1 MQKSKKHQRVITV
14 NVYRLMMVAITVLL
28 CVMALLSAFFLIRR
42 FLPVSAFRVVG
53 VSVYEREDLIS
64 ASGVKYGDS
73 LYGLDK
79 KAIEEKIIKACPYL
93 SSVKLKTKFPNTLQI
108 EVEGRSAQWYI
119 ELSDEYYAL
128 DGNLMVMAKT
138 LKTQGLTKL
147 ILPNVKE
154 VVLNQVPSFGNSETE
169 IKKTLEVVSAIRQTT
184 FKSQITQVDLTSR
197 WDIWVTVEGKYEVY
211 MHDMNDFE
219 AKLKAVE
226 ELLKSGKLNG
236 ISEASIDASNPA
248 HLDVKPIT
256 KPTETRNP

>member
-1 MQKSKKHQRVITV
+1 MQKSKKKQTVITV
-14 NVYRLMMVAITVLL
+14 NVHRLLMISMTVLL
-28 CVMALLSAFFLIRR
+28 CALALLSTFFLIRR
-42 FLPVSAFRVVG
+42 FLPVSTFRIVG

-64 ASGVKYGDS
+64 ASGVKYGDA

-79 KAIEEKIIKACPYL
+79 KTIEEKIIKECPYL
-93 SSVKLKTKFPNTLQI
+93 SSVELKTKFPNTLQI

-138 LKTQGLTKL
+138 IKTQGMTKL

-169 IKKTLEVVSAIRQTT
+169 VKKTLEVVSAIRQTT
-184 FKSQITQVDLTSR
+184 FKSQISAVDLTSR
-197 WDIWVTVEGKYEVY
+197 WDIRVLVDGKYEVY
-211 MHDMNDFE
+211 MHDMSDFE

-226 ELLKSGKLNG
+226 ELLKSGSLDG
-236 ISEASIDASNPA
+236 LQGATIDASNPA
-248 HLDVKPIT
+248 HLDVKPIIKST
-256 KPTETRNP
+256 QTEKS